1 LAPPGFGKHHSRDL
15 QAGPGGVAAA
25 RGWQGTN
32 RIDAEAVLADHA
44 RNWPEL
50 SLGVMA
56 FSKAQS
62 SMLTDVL
69 ELHRCRD
76 PVLEAFLRDG
86 KSEDVFVK
94 NIENMQGDKR
104 DVILISEGYGPQEPG
119 GRLASIS
126 FGPVNGEGGLNVLFP
141 RARVRDARQ
150 R

>member
-1 LAPPGFGKHHSRDL
+1 
-15 QAGPGGVAAA
+15 
-25 RGWQGTN
+25 
-32 RIDAEAVLADHA
+32 VLADHA